1 MTSPDC
7 SAPSFPVQLHGPKQ
21 HPISGRPQSR
31 RQFVQSLATAFAAIP
46 LAGGIGA
53 SSVTRA
59 HGSSYANQILDPDK
73 RNTAFYWVD
82 AALQQ
87 IRDQRVL
94 APRAAYNLGLAT
106 AAAFLAA
113 NGVAK
118 AYGEPFGIGDGP
130 PDADPEIAYG
140 VAFSLAAAEAFQQP
154 FLFERAAFLKR
165 FPGSEAKSLGVEWGR
180 RAAMIVLGQRTDDGS
195 EPSEVDYYLGRYER
209 RGDTLQWSPTAPFY
223 GASPG
228 PSFPSFE
235 RCLYPGHGMIT
246 PWTMKTASQFRVSDF
261 HDPRSPEF
269 AEEFDMI
276 RRLGGSDSTIRTA
289 DESEAALFWEDGPWG
304 VTNPG
309 HFMYI
314 AMQLLQDR
322 GLGFLELAR
331 AMALVGMT
339 QCDAS
344 ISAWD
349 SKYHYDVLRPETAIR
364 ARAPDFGNSDSRVSV
379 HAGWRSYI
387 PTPEFPSYTSG
398 HSTFGGAA
406 AEMIA
411 LIHGRDDIAFS
422 GRSPDRVLW
431 PQLQGVTRHWT
442 SLSQMAEEN
451 GMSRLYGGVHWSID
465 NVQGL
470 AAGRAIARQAFRSTF
485 PKRS

>member
-1 MTSPDC
+1 M
-7 SAPSFPVQLHGPKQ
+7 
-21 HPISGRPQSR
+21 R
-31 RQFVQSLATAFAAIP
+31 SLATAAAAVP
-46 LAGGIGA
+46 LAGGVGVSA
-53 SSVTRA
+53 VSRA
-59 HGSSYANQILDPDK
+59 QGSSYASQILGPGK
-73 RNTAFYWVD
+73 QNAVFHWVD

-106 AAAFLAA
+106 AAGFLAA
-113 NGVAK
+113 NGIAR
-118 AYGEPFGIGDGP
+118 AYGEPFGIGNGP
-130 PDADPEIAYG
+130 HGADPEVAYG

-154 FLFERAAFLKR
+154 FLFERTAFLRR
-165 FPGSEAKSLGVEWGR
+165 FPGSDSKSLGVEWGR

-195 EPSEVDYYLGRYER
+195 EPSEVNYYLGRYGR
-209 RGDTLQWSPTAPFY
+209 RGDALQWSPTAPFY
-223 GASPG
+223 GATPG

-246 PWTMKTASQFRVSDF
+246 PWTMKTGSQFRVSGF

-276 RRLGGSDSTIRTA
+276 RRLGGNDSTTRTA
-289 DESEAALFWEDGPWG
+289 DQSEVALFWEDGPWG

-309 HFMYI
+309 HFVYI

-349 SKYHYDVLRPETAIR
+349 SKYHYDVLRPESAIR
-364 ARAPDFGNSDSRVSV
+364 ARAPDFGNPDSRVGV

-411 LIHGRDDIAFS
+411 LILGQDDIAFS
-422 GRSPDRVLW
+422 GRSPDQVLW

-442 SLSQMAEEN
+442 SLSHMAEEN
-451 GMSRLYGGVHWSID
+451 GMSRLYGGVHWAID
-465 NVQGL
+465 DLQGR
-470 AAGRAIARQAFRSTF
+470 AAGRAIARHAFRTTF